1 MVIIA
6 VTVVI
11 MASMLIMVTAII
23 VATIMV
29 AILVAAI
36 IMVVILM
43 MIMVTVPV
51 SSPDLY
57 QRTGLES
64 RGFVAAATEYQ
75 RADHQTSDNAF
86 HDRNL
91 WGSPG
96 DETHPPSDFGS
107 RGACRG

>member
-11 MASMLIMVTAII
+11 MAPMLLMVTAII

-43 MIMVTVPV
+43 MIMITVPV
-51 SSPDLY
+51 SPLDLY

-64 RGFVAAATEYQ
+64 RRFVAAATEHQ
-75 RADHQTSDNAF
+75 RTDHQTSDNAF
-86 HDRNL
+86 HDKNL
-91 WGSPG
+91 WRSPR
-96 DETHPPSDFGS
+96 TRHIP
-107 RGACRG
+107 